1 MPSYD
6 RGMTPEA
13 TLYRDAIRAVL
24 EAQLPKQGL
33 VLEVAS
39 GNGGHSAELAR
50 SFPFVAWQPTEI
62 DPAAL
67 TALESLH
74 ATLQLPNF
82 LRPIAMDVTSAP
94 WPIAKAD
101 AVVAIDFTHVVPW
114 ESVVALFERS
124 AHVLSGGSCLHLFG
138 PVKFN
143 GKYHARETADLDW
156 ELQQR
161 DARLG
166 VRDISALMPL
176 ASRNGF
182 GLPKPQALQ
191 PSGHSLSFTRSSMPP
206 PTGKFQV

>member
-1 MPSYD
+1 
-6 RGMTPEA
+6 MTPEA
-13 TLYRDAIRAVL
+13 TQQYRDAIRAVL
-24 EAQLPKQGL
+24 EAHLPKQGL

-39 GNGGHSAELAR
+39 GNGEHGAELAR
-50 SFPFVAWQPTEI
+50 SFSYVAWQPTEI

-67 TALESLH
+67 AALESL
-74 ATLQLPNF
+74 QGRVGLPNF

-101 AVVAIDFTHVVPW
+101 AVVAIDFAHVVPW
-114 ESVVALFERS
+114 ETVVTLFERS

-138 PVKFN
+138 PLKFN

-166 VRDISALMPL
+166 VRDISALIPL
-176 ASRNGF
+176 ASRSGF
-182 GLPKPQALQ
+182 GLPKPTALK
-191 PSGHSLSFTRSSMPP
+191 PSGHGLSFTRSSMPP